1 MPKAAVAEGAGRC
14 TMRLWIEKSTWTT
27 RLLRLRA
34 TSVLERSG
42 PSRKRLILDGYAL
55 PVRRLDV
62 AVTAVVR
69 GAGDVV
75 DIHRGNGVI

>member
-1 MPKAAVAEGAGRC
+1 
-14 TMRLWIEKSTWTT
+14 
-27 RLLRLRA
+27 LLRLRA